1 MEKNKNIFEKVRERL
16 KKYRFNWSTQAVE
29 QDEFIESEHS
39 NREETLNSE
48 TKRQFKL
55 RGSAVVVCTFLVL
68 VGAGVVD
75 AQTRAYEVIYKGT
88 SIGCV
93 DSLDVLG
100 SAVSD
105 ANDGKSGRKNR
116 EGSDYEIRMARSTEF
131 LTTEEVAQVI
141 KSIRAQ
147 QKNDQTQVQVARA
160 DSVSPTVAVAPQ
172 ETSLVEADQVQT
184 AYPEVLVEEEPL
196 VEPVMSTASA
206 PQTQA
211 AAPEISV
218 AETPAIEAEVPVAD
232 IPEVVEVPQIETETV
247 VEGIQTEQN
256 PAAVEENQAEETPVA
271 ELQDPEIPAE
281 AVAEVP
287 AQEPQAVEPLTEPVA
302 DVPAEEPQVPETP
315 AEPLAEAPAEIQP
328 VETPAAEPVADTPQV
343 QFILPASGRVG
354 EILRDYDGGYCSNHY
369 RAAAIDILNNEGT
382 AIHAAASGTVTL
394 SSWYGGYGKCVIIDH
409 GNGYSTLYGHFS
421 SVDVS
426 EGETVTQGQR
436 IGGMGSTGSSTA
448 NHVHFE
454 VRENNEAQPI
464 SHYFNVSS
472 GDYV

>member
-1 MEKNKNIFEKVRERL
+1 MDKTQNIFEKVRERL
-16 KKYRFNWSTQAVE
+16 KKYRFNWSTQEVE
-29 QDEFIESEHS
+29 QDEFIEIEHV
-39 NREETLNSE
+39 NHCQTLNSD
-48 TKRQFKL
+48 TKRRFKL

-93 DSLDVLG
+93 DSLDVLQL
-100 SAVSD
+100 AVSD
-105 ANDGKSGRKNR
+105 TNDSKSGRRNR
-116 EGSDYEIRMARSTEF
+116 EGSDYEIRMARSTDF

-147 QKNDQTQVQVARA
+147 EKTVQVARA
-160 DSVSPTVAVAPQ
+160 ESVAPTVEVAPP
-172 ETSLVEADQVQT
+172 ETHSAETEQLETVST
-184 AYPEVLVEEEPL
+184 EVLVEEEPV
-196 VEPVMSTASA
+196 VEPVMSTAN
-206 PQTQA
+206 T
-211 AAPEISV
+211 PEIQTAAESDRS
-218 AETPAIEAEVPVAD
+218 ETPVVEEEPAVD
-232 IPEVVEVPQIETETV
+232 LPEVETPQIETV

-256 PAAVEENQAEETPVA
+256 PAAVPVEENKVV
-271 ELQDPEIPAE
+271 EIPVVE
-281 AVAEVP
+281 PKVPELPAEVVVDNP
-287 AQEPQAVEPLTEPVA
+287 AV
-302 DVPAEEPQVPETP
+302 EPQVPETP
-315 AEPLAEAPAEIQP
+315 VEPVTEVPPVEAPAEGPP
-328 VETPAAEPVADTPQV
+328 VESPAEEPETPQV

-354 EILRDYDGGYCSNHY
+354 EILRNYDGGYYSNHY
-369 RAAAIDILNNEGT
+369 RAAAIDILNSEGT
-382 AIHAAASGTVTL
+382 AIYAAASGTVTL

-472 GDYV
+472 GDYI